1 MLYNQIAVCYIAH
14 PNFPDG
20 DWSWIRMGPSLGMTA
35 PPAGSLPGHPS
46 TSPRESAAGG
56 LLGADL
62 GRKLAYI
69 SGPSLFSAGPLRV
82 ACKPLPLIREGGSGE
97 PAASS

>member
-35 PPAGSLPGHPS
+35 PPAVSLPGRRRPANLR
-46 TSPRESAAGG
+46 PAA
-56 LLGADL
+56 
-62 GRKLAYI
+62 
-69 SGPSLFSAGPLRV
+69 FSAPIWAEAGLYQRAQPLLRGTLRA
-82 ACKPLPLIREGGSGE
+82 ACKPLPLIREGGSGG